1 MQGATGPTMA
11 SDAKGEGIRN
21 LDEQLCFAVYS
32 TAHAFNRLYRP
43 FLTELGLTYP
53 QFLAM
58 LVLWERDGQT
68 VTAIGDRL
76 MLDSGTL
83 TPLLKRL
90 EVSGL
95 IARARSRDDE
105 RRVLVHLTAEG
116 RALRGK
122 AGAARNA
129 VPCAVEDSGVEKER
143 LLADVLSLRG
153 ALRRAIE
160 AEG

>member
-1 MQGATGPTMA
+1 MA
-11 SDAKGEGIRN
+11 NDAKGEGIRN

-43 FLTELGLTYP
+43 FLAELGLTYP

-76 MLDSGTL
+76 LLDSGTL

-90 EVSGL
+90 EGAGL
-95 IARARSRDDE
+95 VERRRSRDDE
-105 RRVLVHLTAEG
+105 RQVQVHLTAQG
-116 RALRGK
+116 RALRDK
-122 AGAARNA
+122 AGATDNA
-129 VPCAVEDSGVEKER
+129 VPCAVEDSAVDKER
-143 LLADVLSLRG
+143 LLADVLALRG
-153 ALRRAIE
+153 ALLRA
-160 AEG
+160 AGAGN